1 MNFILALTNTFVNS
15 VLRNGDLTDTGARQN
30 WYLTRRGRS
39 IWSISVASS
48 LKFSNPHRKY
58 ISLFTVDM
66 YWKIPWKMMI
76 PVCFKSVK
84 CIKSISHVK
93 LIVLSWFYSNT
104 FRCHKLKMHPWTQH
118 KSITSSIVYY
128 LYLKKTSKLIHKQ
141 NL

>member
-1 MNFILALTNTFVNS
+1 MNFILVLTNTFVNS

-66 YWKIPWKMMI
+66 Y
-76 PVCFKSVK
+76 
-84 CIKSISHVK
+84 
-93 LIVLSWFYSNT
+93 
-104 FRCHKLKMHPWTQH
+104 
-118 KSITSSIVYY
+118 
-128 LYLKKTSKLIHKQ
+128 
-141 NL
+141 